1 MTPRVGAAY
10 RRTFA
15 SLRGSRNFR
24 LYLGGQFVSAVGT
37 WMNFTASSWL
47 VLKLTGSGTALGIN
61 AALAFGPVLVLGAF
75 GGVLAD
81 RFNKRKILVVTQASY
96 AVVSL
101 SLATI
106 VFTGAAE
113 IWMIYVLSALQGI
126 VTAFDNPARQSF
138 YVEMVGE
145 EVLTNAVSLNSA
157 AFTGSRVIGPAIAG
171 ILIASV
177 GMGIC
182 FLFDGVSYFAVLI
195 ALLAM
200 RPGELH
206 EQRRSTRDRGHLVAG
221 LRYVWSTD
229 ELRRPLMV
237 LAAMFTF
244 VFQLQV
250 LIPLLAERAFGAGA
264 GEFGLLSAA
273 AGVGSFAGAVLM
285 ANGDRRPDMRW
296 LAIYA
301 VGVGL
306 AMLAVAASPTVWA
319 AWLLLIPVGFA
330 AMSFMITGNTMLQLA
345 ARPEARGRVMAL
357 YGVVFLGSTPI
368 GGPLV
373 GIIGEHLGPRVTL
386 AACAS
391 VAVVVGAA
399 VLRAGARRTMST
411 RGEVQP
417 ASGEMVTA

>member
-1 MTPRVGAAY
+1 MTPRVEAAY

-24 LYLGGQFVSAVGT
+24 LYLAGQFISAVGT

-61 AALAFGPVLVLGAF
+61 AALAFGPILVLGAF

-81 RFNKRKILVVTQASY
+81 RFNKRKILVITQASY

-106 VFTGAAE
+106 VFAGAAE
-113 IWMIYVLSALQGI
+113 IWMIYLLSAVQGI

-177 GMGIC
+177 GMAIC
-182 FLFDGVSYFAVLI
+182 FLFDGISYFAVLI

-200 RPGELH
+200 RPGELYG
-206 EQRRSTRDRGHLVAG
+206 QRRSTRERGRLVAG

-229 ELRRPLMV
+229 ELRRPLIV
-237 LAAMFTF
+237 VAAIFTF
-244 VFQLQV
+244 VLQMQV

-264 GEFGLLSAA
+264 GVFGLLSAA
-273 AGVGSFAGAVLM
+273 AGVGSFAGAVII
-285 ANGDRRPDMRW
+285 ANGDRRPDMQR

-306 AMLAVAASPTVWA
+306 AMLAVAAAPTVWA

-330 AMSFMITGNTMLQLA
+330 AMSFMITANTMLQLA
-345 ARPEARGRVMAL
+345 SRPEARGRVMAL
-357 YGVVFLGSTPI
+357 YGMVFLGSTPI

-373 GIIGEHLGPRVTL
+373 GVIGEHLGPRMTL
-386 AACAS
+386 TLCAS
-391 VAVVVGAA
+391 VAIAVGAG
-399 VLRAGARRTMST
+399 VLRARSRRMDST
-411 RGEVQP
+411 RDVEA
-417 ASGEMVTA
+417 ASGEIVTA